1 MEKTHTTTPQT
12 LVIELDGKPLVL
24 DKPCVR
30 TLEEVPASIV
40 GYPNSAVSY
49 YLGKWRKILSAP
61 GGVAWARRH
70 AYDCLDPGTYI
81 VYDGPL
87 ANAVV
92 EFNPSKGRIE
102 VFMIGGATLYKKAG
116 DFEPAEDA
124 ERALRPVIVVN
135 NGKGRLYNP
144 GAGEPVVID
153 FDELDEEPKWYSV
166 GVDNEEIVATRTT
179 FEAAMDDAK
188 EALEDQDTF
197 LVDIELQDEELNP
210 VSLRDGK
217 PAIFVVFEDDPD

>member
-1 MEKTHTTTPQT
+1 MEKTHTDAPQT
-12 LVIELDGKPLVL
+12 LAIELNGKPLVL
-24 DKPCVR
+24 DEPCVR
-30 TLEEVPASIV
+30 KLEEIPASIV
-40 GYPNSAVSY
+40 GYPDRAVAY
-49 YLGKWRKILSAP
+49 YLGKWQKILSAP

-70 AYDCLDPGTYI
+70 AYDCLDPGTYL
-81 VYDGPL
+81 VHDGPL
-87 ANAVV
+87 ANVVV

-124 ERALRPVIVVN
+124 GRFLRPVIVVR
-135 NGKGRLYNP
+135 NGKSRLYNP

-153 FDELDEEPKWYSV
+153 FDELDKEPKWYSV

-179 FEAAMDDAK
+179 FEAAMEDAT
-188 EALEDQDTF
+188 EALEDPGTF

-210 VSLRDGK
+210 VSLRDDK
-217 PAIFVVFEDDPD
+217 PAIFVVFEADPD